1 MTLSIYQ
8 LAYFFLIGLSLAL
21 LEIEIEGP
29 DGWAKNLPTKRIKIW
44 WYQKF
49 GKEVT
54 GYHLLLQ
61 IFLLLFMHLPLI
73 LENRFSW
80 DLEALI
86 LSQYFFF
93 LVYWDYLWFVLNPH
107 FKLKEFKK
115 SGVPWH
121 TAWIFGLPTEY
132 WLAMLAGIFFPVI
145 VLGWGV
151 LLTQLIYLVTYIAF
165 VLLTIGLYFIF
176 ARKIL

>member
-29 DGWAKNLPTKRIKIW
+29 DGWTKNLPTKRIKIW

-93 LVYWDYLWFVLNPH
+93 LVYWDYLWFVLNPY

-115 SGVPWH
+115 GGFPWH
-121 TAWIFGLPTEY
+121 AALIFGLPTEY

>member
-93 LVYWDYLWFVLNPH
+93 LVYWDYLWFVAACQGVWLEPAAGQEG
-107 FKLKEFKK
+107 KLQGDVIA
-115 SGVPWH
+115 GV
-121 TAWIFGLPTEY
+121 FCLFVGLE
-132 WLAMLAGIFFPVI
+132 
-145 VLGWGV
+145 
-151 LLTQLIYLVTYIAF
+151 LLPDSKCSYLRD
-165 VLLTIGLYFIF
+165 F
-176 ARKIL
+176 ANK